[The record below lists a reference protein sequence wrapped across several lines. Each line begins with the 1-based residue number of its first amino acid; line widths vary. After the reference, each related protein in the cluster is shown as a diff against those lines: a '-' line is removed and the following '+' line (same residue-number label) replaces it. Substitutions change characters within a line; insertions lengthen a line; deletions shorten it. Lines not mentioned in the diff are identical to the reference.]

1 MWAPPDRGE
10 RRVRKHQG
18 LDSTPIRLRWRA
30 MDFIGNLQMQKVLN
44 GIFESSCVSNS
55 MGIRGN
61 WPLLI
66 GHDLQTEVLLC
77 VDPTDLCI
85 PWQQMEC
92 EYEHDGL

>member
-1 MWAPPDRGE
+1 
-10 RRVRKHQG
+10 
-18 LDSTPIRLRWRA
+18 

-92 EYEHDGL
+92 EYEHGGL